1 MPRSLGR
8 RNSHSVPVGLCISLF
23 QGHQDFIPQGKIGSY
38 AVLGVQ
44 QKADYTWYQFQY
56 RSNRTGWVPD
66 KGFVNGVHKAVW
78 VHVQDHGL
86 TSLPAAF
93 SAFGYY
99 TDPGANVYD
108 AASTMAT
115 VLGTL
120 NIEQRYSL
128 QARQGN
134 WWQILFGDHTGW
146 VRRSDV
152 RTCGDVSALPE
163 AGTVAPSPKPRLR
176 VLESTTPYLN
186 VRNDTSVDARILGT
200 LLPGTERTILAQAQ
214 TVNYQWWQTQLNPD
228 TTGWVAGHSLT
239 QGSTPLVEV

>member
-1 MPRSLGR
+1 M
-8 RNSHSVPVGLCISLF
+8 PVGLCISLF

-38 AVLGVQ
+38 AVLGVK
-44 QKADYTWYQFQY
+44 QKADYTWYQIQY
-56 RSNRTGWVPD
+56 RSNRTGWIPD
-66 KGFVNGVHKAVW
+66 NSFVNGVHKAVW
-78 VHVQDHGL
+78 VHVQGHGL
-86 TSLPAAF
+86 TSL
-93 SAFGYY
+93 SALPFPPSAI
-99 TDPGANVYD
+99 TQTPGANVFD
-108 AASTMAT
+108 AASTMAM

-120 NIEQRYSL
+120 NIEQRYPL
-128 QARQGN
+128 QALQGN

-176 VLESTTPYLN
+176 VSEPTTPYLN

-200 LLPGTERTILAQAQ
+200 PLPGTERTILAQAQ
-214 TVNYQWWQTQLNPD
+214 TVNFQWWQTQFNPD

-239 QGSTPLVEV
+239 QDSTPLVEV